1 MKFRIQD
8 LQNYLKRKIDK
19 AKIAEILTMKAFETS
34 IEKDVLDIDILP
46 NRFADSGSL
55 IGMAKEIALLTKNE
69 IISPQIR
76 IKETKK
82 NISQLVKVINL
93 SSQTPFYFGRVIL
106 NIKNKPSPSWLK
118 EFVEFYGLNSIN
130 LVVDLANFVMIE
142 YNAPLHI
149 FDLDKIYSAKN
160 SLPKEIIIRE
170 SKKGEKFFSLDNKEY
185 ELPQNAIL
193 ITDKKN
199 ILALA
204 GIKGSKFAEVDL
216 NTKNIFIEAAI
227 FNPETIY
234 QISRNLNLITEA
246 SYRFERKV
254 IPQRTLGALERISSL
269 IQTLANGDIC
279 KGKIMIKKSN
289 LFPKN
294 TTKINY
300 ERLKK
305 YLGVDLS
312 KKEIDSYV
320 KKINNERLD
329 INSEE
334 DIYEEIGRLYG
345 FDNIPKKFNYSPH
358 PSYLDNKIEFNY
370 LLKDYLVKLNFS
382 EVYFY
387 SFIGEKDAKIFAE
400 LAKEKIFLSNPI
412 SENYKYYQFSL
423 LPNLVKAVAFNQKR
437 YREIK
442 IFNISKTAERVNEEK
457 YKLAIVC
464 ALKNREETLK
474 EIKSVFN
481 YLMKKLNIKINQVFK
496 KEKFDFS
503 NIACSISLKNEKIG
517 IMGLFSQKTE
527 TIYDLDLNVAFLEID
542 LEKLINF
549 YQPYSEFVYWGDY
562 PEITRDISF
571 LVDKNLDTKS
581 IIENIKKVKLL
592 NFKNIELL
600 DIYFPKEDN
609 HKKSITLR
617 LVFQNPKKT
626 LKDEEVE
633 KEINKITKTLK
644 ESFKAEIR

>member
-19 AKIAEILTMKAFETS
+19 EKITEILTMKAFETN
-34 IEKDVLDIDILP
+34 IEENVLDIDILP

-55 IGMAKEIALLTKNE
+55 IGMAKEIALLTKNK
-69 IISPQIR
+69 IIAPQIR
-76 IKETKK
+76 IKETNK
-82 NISQLVKVINL
+82 NIFQLVKVINR

-106 NIKNKPSPSWLK
+106 NIKNKPSPPWLK
-118 EFVEFYGLNSIN
+118 EFVEFYGLNSVN

-149 FDLDKIYSAKN
+149 FDLDKIYSVKN
-160 SLPKEIIIRE
+160 SSPKEIIIRE
-170 SKKGEKFFSLDNKEY
+170 SKRGEKFFSLDKKEY

-227 FNPETIY
+227 FNPEAIY

-246 SYRFERKV
+246 SYRFERKI
-254 IPQRTLGALERISSL
+254 IPQRTLKALERISSL
-269 IQTLANGDIC
+269 IQSLADGDIC

-289 LFPKN
+289 FFSKN
-294 TTKINY
+294 IPKINH

-305 YLGVDLS
+305 YLGIDLS

-320 KKINNERLD
+320 KKIDNERLD

-370 LLKDYLVKLNFS
+370 LLKDCLIKLNFS

-387 SFIGEKDAKIFAE
+387 SFIGEKDAEIFAE

-423 LPNLVKAVAFNQKR
+423 LPNLVKAIAFNQKR

-442 IFNISKTAERVNEEK
+442 IFNLSKTAERVNEEK

-464 ALKNREETLK
+464 ASKNREETLK

-481 YLMKKLNIKINQVFK
+481 YLMKKLNIKTNQVFK

-517 IMGLFSQKTE
+517 IMGLFSQKIE
-527 TIYDLDLNVAFLEID
+527 TIYDLDLSVAFLEID

-571 LVDKNLDTKS
+571 LVGKTLDTKY
-581 IIENIKKVKLL
+581 IIENIKKLKLL

-600 DIYFPKEDN
+600 DIYFPKEDS

-617 LVFQNPKKT
+617 LIFQNPKKT